1 VIALPNGVS
10 WSDYLAGKSC
20 SNTGSKVGP
29 DPSVPSTHT
38 HTSVSQTA
46 SFSLRSVPSIDAR
59 AGHNL
64 CLFEPVTVA
73 NPTRLAVA
81 MRGGASEAPG

>member
-1 VIALPNGVS
+1 MNSGGLTAIPNGVS

-20 SNTGSKVGP
+20 SKHRVKRMAQILRFLQ
-29 DPSVPSTHT
+29 DT

-46 SFSLRSVPSIDAR
+46 NFSLRSVPSIDAR
-59 AGHNL
+59 AGYDL

-73 NPTRLAVA
+73 NPTVYCLNF
-81 MRGGASEAPG
+81 SK